1 MKKIARFI
9 YDGIEVI
16 IFNIDPSNSTV
27 FIDKPWHKITQEI
40 FDQLDDSNK
49 FSSEQLNILAE
60 MNIKDFLKCI
70 HEKDENNVSYNR
82 ARAIYEYEQEL
93 NYAIKNNLPTKIW
106 SDGLNDLMQGAIAEK
121 YNY

>member
-70 HEKDENNVSYNR
+70 HQKDF
-82 ARAIYEYEQEL
+82 L
-93 NYAIKNNLPTKIW
+93 
-106 SDGLNDLMQGAIAEK
+106 
-121 YNY
+121 